1 MAARRRHGAAARI
14 LVIGARWRSLKRL
27 PAALVVLL
35 AWNSADAL
43 AGSLPSASTEKTML
57 QKRFCAGP
65 DAAGSAALC
74 ARLMA
79 TGRYGPVLPAGRRLT
94 YASRRPAEGLTSR
107 IESFGMSVSEIT
119 GDLATRYRVTQSIEG
134 VVVTDVVSGGVADR
148 AGLGIGDV
156 LLELDQDVIEN
167 PDSLARRVEA
177 LEESDAETALILL
190 YRNYQ
195 HRFLLITID

>member
-1 MAARRRHGAAARI
+1 
-14 LVIGARWRSLKRL
+14 
-27 PAALVVLL
+27 
-35 AWNSADAL
+35 
-43 AGSLPSASTEKTML
+43 
-57 QKRFCAGP
+57 
-65 DAAGSAALC
+65 
-74 ARLMA
+74 MA

-119 GDLATRYRVTQSIEG
+119 GDLATRYRVTQSIAG

-167 PDSLARRVEA
+167 PDGLARRVEA
-177 LEESDAETALILL
+177 LQQSDAETALILL